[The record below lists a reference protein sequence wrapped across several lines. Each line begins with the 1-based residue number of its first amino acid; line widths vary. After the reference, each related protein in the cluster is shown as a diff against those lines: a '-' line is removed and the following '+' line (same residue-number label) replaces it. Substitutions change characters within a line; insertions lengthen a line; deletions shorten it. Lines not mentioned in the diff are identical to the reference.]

1 MPLFKQDSIVADST
15 ATSSPSRA
23 ITPIKRPTKT
33 YGRGPSTLDAEHHR
47 SSSSSSASGY
57 STGSIY
63 RTGPPNSR
71 EEVPPSSEPANSSPS
86 QRLRQV
92 EEDDDDGSSSQ
103 NASPKHNFGW
113 AQRLK
118 DIDAEFDEKDPG
130 AGENEG
136 QSSVAGSSQVA
147 VLEQV
152 VEQRK
157 SEATSSSLAPSKP
170 LSSLKDDPFNESLS
184 TLTSSSQA
192 ASHPD
197 SGPNSPQVTNR
208 KRVSRRVID
217 DEESGGEQGPE
228 ESSPAKPFP
237 ISSPRAP
244 SPTPPTSDE
253 DMPITKSNKKGKGKA
268 SSTRDSVP
276 PLQFEEELSAKPGG
290 SETKPQRK
298 QRKPRP
304 PTKKEQ
310 QEMYKERSRIN
321 ASRAAHIP
329 HHESA
334 RDRSTKA
341 FLASL
346 SLPQPPPQSSP
357 IQQFSSPCGHRPAEA
372 STSSRVA
379 FDLDLPPLDDSDDE
393 APELAS
399 ALKTAKDHKSAAFEE
414 TKQRLAEQKQ
424 RALNQM
430 TVKHPVDD
438 DDELEIVPT
447 VLSSKGRSVIARGGK
462 PLQPRSA
469 PTSTRKP
476 NPAKREPSIPVRKET
491 NRPLDPKAV
500 KEIEFKKVRASESV
514 ARQMKQEK
522 WLRNGG
528 TLAETKQEAEGSLSL
543 QALLKRGLERRDNYK
558 GDQDP
563 ADDDEDDGSDG
574 EWNPEVEAQLR
585 GSATPEPEGE
595 EEGGEEENFDGE
607 MDVDSQDVT
616 MVDTADHEVTLESSQ
631 EEPLKLKRTRRNN
644 ILVDS
649 DSEGENDEN
658 AAPASLS
665 TTRVEGFEDE
675 DAATGHR
682 RGSVSSLDGAT
693 EDENDKENDTRRMYD
708 RSEDKENTAV
718 VRHSTGPSRP
728 LLGSRQSSLRGRE
741 VLSTPLSMSPGN
753 QRQGSDEENDENVL
767 SQRKPLQPLPSS
779 ESLLASPTAF
789 LNRVRQAQPD
799 PLSTPTGDEG
809 TSGLEPALNIIG
821 PRPNAGFS
829 QFSDDESENATS
841 KPLEGGFAD
850 LFESGTQVSP
860 HRTLVAPRRA
870 PAALGLTQ
878 DVEGQ
883 PMLAVDEKLKRQ
895 ADDIFE
901 KEQGW
906 VIERADQGID
916 KQPELYIND
925 AGFLTQTR
933 PEGTPDIYRPMPTQ
947 TQQSLSRQTSQ
958 VLFSQR
964 RALSEVSLTPTAST
978 QRTPFRD
985 ISLTESD
992 FDMPDATLQDSPSNN
1007 GRLRRLKKRD
1017 GSPSKDEGQ
1026 MLPPPLTLSES
1037 FQLKPKKV
1045 RPPKEK
1051 RPLAKSEFV
1060 EGEAEESDEERTF
1073 GFIKTK
1079 DGDDEEDDEEEAQ
1092 DKSLATLVDD
1102 KEMNEDEVNQEAV
1115 MEKYKE
1121 HEQEDDKKLEEL
1133 HQRAAGGELRT
1144 KRKYRTM
1151 LDDSDEE
1158 EGEDGHNA
1166 RARRRMA
1173 KGGDISRDN
1182 IKQMGED
1189 PQTRAFYE
1197 SYAKTIRDDDDD
1209 SGLGYLQ
1216 TPDVTMGDATV
1227 VAEGDEDEEEG
1238 GDDRYVDK
1246 KQLDDELRQ
1255 AAQNK
1260 QGEEMS
1266 QFDPL
1271 DLTWTERDEDEPKVK
1286 VKAFSGP
1293 KVTDRRAANHR
1304 DEQIELDSES
1314 QRSSFLDTDA
1324 NRSRSEK
1331 WAVGENRSRARGG
1344 NGMSKGASVTG
1355 LRGRPIAEGKG
1366 SLRRGTASGLKDS
1379 GAATSRSTKPLKAA
1393 QSMLKRT
1400 EQDRS
1405 TRFGQ

>member
-1 MPLFKQDSIVADST
+1 MA
-15 ATSSPSRA
+15 
-23 ITPIKRPTKT
+23 
-33 YGRGPSTLDAEHHR
+33 
-47 SSSSSSASGY
+47 
-57 STGSIY
+57 
-63 RTGPPNSR
+63 
-71 EEVPPSSEPANSSPS
+71 VP
-86 QRLRQV
+86 
-92 EEDDDDGSSSQ
+92 
-103 NASPKHNFGW
+103 
-113 AQRLK
+113 
-118 DIDAEFDEKDPG
+118 
-130 AGENEG
+130 
-136 QSSVAGSSQVA
+136 
-147 VLEQV
+147 EQV
-152 VEQRK
+152 FEQRK
-157 SEATSSSLAPSKP
+157 SEETSSSLAPSKP
-170 LSSLKDDPFNESLS
+170 LTSLKDAPFNESLS
-184 TLTSSSQA
+184 TLASSSQA

-197 SGPNSPQVTNR
+197 SGPNSPQVTSR

-217 DEESGGEQGPE
+217 EEESGGEQDPE

-253 DMPITKSNKKGKGKA
+253 DMPITKSVKKGKGKA

-276 PLQFEEELSAKPGG
+276 PLQFEEETPAKSGG
-290 SETKPQRK
+290 NETKPQKK
-298 QRKPRP
+298 QRKPKP

-321 ASRAAHIP
+321 ASRPAHIP

-357 IQQFSSPCGHRPAEA
+357 IQQFSSPCRHHPAEA

-399 ALKTAKDHKSAAFEE
+399 ALKTAKDHKPAASEE

-424 RALNQM
+424 RVLNQM
-430 TVKHPVDD
+430 TVRHPVDND

-447 VLSSKGRSVIARGGK
+447 VSSSKGRSIVIRAGK
-462 PLQPRSA
+462 QLQPRSA

-476 NPAKREPSIPVRKET
+476 NPAKREPPKPVCKET

-500 KEIEFKKVRASESV
+500 KEMEFKKVRAFESA

-528 TLAETKQEAEGSLSL
+528 TLAETKTEAEGSSSL
-543 QALLKRGLERRDNYK
+543 QALLKRGLARRDNDIHK
-558 GDQDP
+558 GDQD
-563 ADDDEDDGSDG
+563 AGDEDEDDGSDD

-585 GSATPEPEGE
+585 GSASPEPEGE
-595 EEGGEEENFDGE
+595 EEEGEENFDGE
-607 MDVDSQDVT
+607 MEVDSQDVT
-616 MVDTADHEVTLESSQ
+616 MVDAADDEATLEPSQ
-631 EEPLKLKRTRRNN
+631 EEPLKLKRARRNN
-644 ILVDS
+644 VLVDS
-649 DSEGENDEN
+649 DSERENDEN
-658 AAPASLS
+658 AAPAPLS
-665 TTRVEGFEDE
+665 TTRVESFEDE
-675 DAATGHR
+675 DTGTATGHR
-682 RGSVSSLDGAT
+682 RDSVSSLDGAT

-718 VRHSTGPSRP
+718 VRHSAGPSRP

-799 PLSTPTGDEG
+799 PLSTPSGDEG
-809 TSGLEPALNIIG
+809 SSGLEPALNIIG
-821 PRPNAGFS
+821 PRPDAGFS
-829 QFSDDESENATS
+829 QFSDDESENVMS
-841 KPLEGGFAD
+841 KPLVGGFAD
-850 LFESGTQVSP
+850 LFESGTQASP
-860 HRTLVAPRRA
+860 HRTLVASRRA

-895 ADDIFE
+895 ADEIFE

-906 VIERADQGID
+906 VIERADKGTD

-985 ISLTESD
+985 ISYTESD
-992 FDMPDATLQDSPSNN
+992 FDMPDTTLQDSPSND

-1017 GSPSKDEGQ
+1017 GSPSKHEGQ
-1026 MLPPPLTLSES
+1026 MLPPPLALSDS
-1037 FQLKPKKV
+1037 FQLKPKKIKA
-1045 RPPKEK
+1045 PKEK
-1051 RPLAKSEFV
+1051 RPAKSEFV

-1073 GFIKTK
+1073 GFIKPR
-1079 DGDDEEDDEEEAQ
+1079 DGDDEEDEDDEAQ

-1102 KEMNEDEVNQEAV
+1102 KEMNEDEVNPEAV

-1121 HEQEDDKKLEEL
+1121 HEKEDDKKLEEL

-1158 EGEDGHNA
+1158 EGEDGSNA
-1166 RARRRMA
+1166 QARRKMA
-1173 KGGDISRDN
+1173 KGGNISRDN

-1216 TPDVTMGDATV
+1216 TPDVTMGDATA
-1227 VAEGDEDEEEG
+1227 VAEGDEEDEEE
-1238 GDDRYVDK
+1238 GDDRYVGK
-1246 KQLDDELRQ
+1246 RQLEDELRQ
-1255 AAQNK
+1255 AAQSG
-1260 QGEEMS
+1260 QGEEMP

-1271 DLTWTERDEDEPKVK
+1271 DLTWTDKDEDGPKVK

-1293 KVTDRRAANHR
+1293 RITDRRAANHR
-1304 DEQIELDSES
+1304 NEQIEIDSES
-1314 QRSSFLDTDA
+1314 QRFSFLDTDES
-1324 NRSRSEK
+1324 RSRSEK

-1366 SLRRGTASGLKDS
+1366 SLRRGTASGSKDS
-1379 GAATSRSTKPLKAA
+1379 GAVTSRSTKPLKAA